1 MAKQV
6 ISYRE
11 AVRQALLEEMER
23 DERVFIMGEEV
34 GLYKGAYKVTETL
47 YEKFGEKRVIDSPI
61 AEAGFVGLGIGAA
74 HADLR
79 PVIEVMTFNFAIL
92 ALDQI
97 VNHAAKL
104 RYMSGGQFR
113 FPIVVRGPHGAGGA
127 LGASHSQ
134 SLDSYFVHCPGLK
147 VVVPS
152 TPQDAYSLLKASIRD
167 QDPVIFMEAEKL
179 YNYKDEVEFGEHMV
193 FPIGVGDLKHQGDA
207 CTIVT
212 YGRMYT
218 HAVKPAVEKLNAEG
232 IHVDVV
238 DPRTVRPLDLD
249 MILDSVRRTN
259 RMVLVEE
266 NWPQASTGS
275 WICEQVYQHGF
286 DYLDSPIVRVTQA
299 DSNLA
304 YASNLEEA
312 ALPSADKVVEAVK
325 KVMYAQV

>member
-61 AEAGFVGLGIGAA
+61 SEAGFVGLGIGAA
-74 HADLR
+74 HVDLR

-104 RYMSGGQFR
+104 RYMSGGQLR

-193 FPIGVGDLKHQGDA
+193 FPLGVGDLKHQGDD

-218 HAVKPAVEKLNAEG
+218 HAVKPAVEKLAAEG

-249 MILDSVRRTN
+249 MILDSIRRTN

-266 NWPQASTGS
+266 NWPQASTGA

-286 DYLDSPIVRVTQA
+286 DHLDAPIGRVTQA
-299 DSNLA
+299 DGNLA